1 MCVSRLFSSFFGEQ
15 GSDKVGESSRT
26 LKLFEGF
33 DVQFWEM
40 DPWAPPPTFKTFQI
54 AVYAYE

>member
-1 MCVSRLFSSFFGEQ
+1 VIGRVVQFIFWEQ
-15 GSDKVGESSRT
+15 GFNKVCESSVT